1 MIRCSKLDKAVKE
14 EGERDRDRER
24 ERERKR
30 ERDGVKGAGGVGRRG
45 WGGGGGGG
53 LLLVSSGTMFP
64 TNILCLNS
72 RWNVTHSYHMCNYFQ
87 CLSL

>member
-24 ERERKR
+24 ERQREKER
-30 ERDGVKGAGGVGRRG
+30 ERWGEGGRGQVEGRR
-45 WGGGGGGG
+45 GGGGG

>member
-1 MIRCSKLDKAVKE
+1 M
-14 EGERDRDRER
+14 
-24 ERERKR
+24 
-30 ERDGVKGAGGVGRRG
+30 KGAGGGGRGRG
-45 WGGGGGGG
+45 AQGGGGEGG

-72 RWNVTHSYHMCNYFQ
+72 RWNVTHSYHMCNNFQ